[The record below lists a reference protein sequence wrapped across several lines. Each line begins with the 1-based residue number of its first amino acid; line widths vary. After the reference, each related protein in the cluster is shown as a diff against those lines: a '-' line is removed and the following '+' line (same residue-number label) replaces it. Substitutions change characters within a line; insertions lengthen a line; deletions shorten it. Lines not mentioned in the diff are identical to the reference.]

1 MGVATLTPMLK
12 NHSDFIG
19 LKVAKYTQLFCL
31 NMTESEAFFMAED
44 FFCGQFRSGV
54 TESPRVKTL
63 PSLGTGSNLR
73 ATAS

>member
-19 LKVAKYTQLFCL
+19 LKAAKYTQLFCL
-31 NMTESEAFFMAED
+31 NMTESKAFFMAED

-54 TESPRVKTL
+54 TES
-63 PSLGTGSNLR
+63 S
-73 ATAS
+73 